1 MSLCPATV
9 LTGSFMGVF
18 VLALTAAPA
27 QAAQPTPAVAAR
39 SAPAQTAHAAPLQ
52 AERATPRV
60 VAHRGASAYAPENTL
75 AAVDKADDLDI
86 GWVENDV
93 QRTRDGALV
102 VMHDETLERTTDV
115 EEVFP
120 DRAPWKVGDFT
131 AQEIAQLDA
140 GGWFAPEFA
149 GERVPTLAEFLQR
162 MSRND
167 QKLLLELKKPERYSG
182 IERDVVEELRAAGWL
197 NADKREGLVVQSFNA
212 DSVQTV
218 HELVPSVTTGFIGT
232 PEVTELS
239 TYAQFT
245 DQINPRYTEVTEEY
259 VNAVQALRGAHGTA
273 LEVHTW
279 TVDDASEAEKLAAL
293 GVDGIISNRPDL
305 IRDAVAARG
314 GTAT

>member
-18 VLALTAAPA
+18 ALALTVSPAQATPVEAAQAAPA
-27 QAAQPTPAVAAR
+27 QTE
-39 SAPAQTAHAAPLQ
+39 HAAHQ
-52 AERATPRV
+52 RADRAAPRV

-75 AAVDKADDLDI
+75 AAVDRANDMDI
-86 GWVENDV
+86 DWVENDV

-115 EEVFP
+115 EELFP

-131 AQEIAQLDA
+131 AEEIAQLDA

-149 GERVPTLAEFLQR
+149 GERVPTLAEFLRQ
-162 MSRND
+162 MARNG
-167 QKLLLELKKPERYSG
+167 QKLLLELKKPELYSG

-197 NADKREGLVVQSFNA
+197 NADKRQDLVVQSFNA
-212 DSVQTV
+212 DSVQAV
-218 HELVPSVTTGFIGT
+218 HELEPSVTTGFIGT
-232 PEVTELS
+232 PEVAELS
-239 TYAQFT
+239 TYARFA
-245 DQINPRYTEVTEEY
+245 DQINPRYTEVTKEY
-259 VNAVQALRGAHGTA
+259 VNSVQALRGAHGTA

-279 TVDDASEAEKLAAL
+279 TVDDASEAKRLAAL

-305 IRDAVAARG
+305 IRDAVAARS
-314 GTAT
+314 AASV